1 MRLEF
6 PRGRQAK
13 LCRRKREGRF
23 RRARN
28 SSIAT
33 PNSTVV
39 TLPILQRDTSMAQ
52 EPVFQPG
59 QRVRRCS
66 SREQVGTVVSG
77 PRGNLRGKTGTQS
90 RLEGHES
97 QMFRCL
103 IWKYLQPEE
112 ALRTCCRKEWY
123 ASRET
128 LATLLTF
135 VKLQFPV
142 RNNVYALHAT
152 RTRFLHYQFKPR
164 VRCERRHRGTFAL
177 L

>member
-1 MRLEF
+1 M
-6 PRGRQAK
+6 AK
-13 LCRRKREGRF
+13 
-23 RRARN
+23 
-28 SSIAT
+28 
-33 PNSTVV
+33 
-39 TLPILQRDTSMAQ
+39 

-77 PRGNLRGKTGTQS
+77 PRKLAG
-90 RLEGHES
+90 ED
-97 QMFRCL
+97 
-103 IWKYLQPEE
+103 
-112 ALRTCCRKEWY
+112 WY
-123 ASRET
+123 AVSFGGPRVSNVPLSDLEVFTAGGSVEDLLQEGAYAGKET
-128 LATLLTF
+128 LANLLTF
-135 VKLQFPV
+135 VKLQFLV